1 MCSTKLKLF
10 SALLVL
16 SFLLCFSPLLSS
28 LYAETVLTESE
39 VQEILNEITES
50 RKELNQAKEELTQSK
65 KNQQNV
71 MKESQMLK
79 TELQDVKNTYEKQK
93 KSYEMQLSE
102 EQKKNEKLKT
112 GITITGTSS
121 AIFLVLMVVFI
132 FI

>member
-1 MCSTKLKLF
+1 MCGIKLKLF

-16 SFLLCFSPLLSS
+16 SFLLCFSPSLSS
-28 LYAETVLTESE
+28 LYAETVLTEAE

-50 RKELNQAKEELTQSK
+50 RKELNQAKEELAQSK
-65 KNQQNV
+65 ENQQNV
-71 MKESQMLK
+71 VKESQMLK
-79 TELQDVKNTYEKQK
+79 TELQDVKNTYTEQK
-93 KSYEMQLSE
+93 KSYEMLLSE

>member
-1 MCSTKLKLF
+1 MCGTKLKLF

-39 VQEILNEITES
+39 AQEILNEITES
-50 RKELNQAKEELTQSK
+50 RKELNQVKEELIQSK
-65 KNQQNV
+65 ENQQNV

-79 TELQDVKNTYEKQK
+79 TELQDVKNIYTEQK
-93 KSYEMQLSE
+93 KSYEMQLNE

>member
-1 MCSTKLKLF
+1 MCGIKLKLF

-16 SFLLCFSPLLSS
+16 SFLLCFSPLSSS
-28 LYAETVLTESE
+28 LYAETVLTEAE
-39 VQEILNEITES
+39 VQEILNEIAES
-50 RKELNQAKEELTQSK
+50 RKELNQAKEELAQSK
-65 KNQQNV
+65 ENQQNV

-79 TELQDVKNTYEKQK
+79 TELQDVKNTYTEQK

>member
-1 MCSTKLKLF
+1 M
-10 SALLVL
+10 
-16 SFLLCFSPLLSS
+16 
-28 LYAETVLTESE
+28 
-39 VQEILNEITES
+39 
-50 RKELNQAKEELTQSK
+50 NQAKEELAQSK
-65 KNQQNV
+65 ENQQNV

-79 TELQDVKNTYEKQK
+79 TELQDVKNTYTEQK

>member
-1 MCSTKLKLF
+1 MCGIKLKLF

-16 SFLLCFSPLLSS
+16 SFLLCFSPLSS
-28 LYAETVLTESE
+28 FLYAETVLTEPE
-39 VQEILNEITES
+39 VQEILNEIAES
-50 RKELNQAKEELTQSK
+50 KKELNQAKEELIQSK

-79 TELQDVKNTYEKQK
+79 TELQDVKNTYEEQK

>member
-1 MCSTKLKLF
+1 MCGTKLRT
-10 SALLVL
+10 SSRLLVPFL
-16 SFLLCFSPLLSS
+16 VLFCLQSFSFC
-28 LYAETVLTESE
+28 YAEVILTDEE
-39 VQEILNEITES
+39 TETLMNEIQES
-50 RKELNQAKEELTQSK
+50 RKDLTVLQEQLQS
-65 KNQQNV
+65 
-71 MKESQMLK
+71 
-79 TELQDVKNTYEKQK
+79 VKNDYSEQK